1 MLALCVCKI
10 LCEGLSDALR
20 VVVRYV
26 LLLCDMLRCHEL
38 ILWER
43 TLPKVRRHELP
54 EHLLRVR
61 CVHVRGDAVHRR
73 DLLRVGGWGL
83 NV

>member
-26 LLLCDMLRCHEL
+26 LLLCDMR
-38 ILWER
+38 
-43 TLPKVRRHELP
+43 PKRASN
-54 EHLLRVR
+54 
-61 CVHVRGDAVHRR
+61 CGA
-73 DLLRVGGWGL
+73 
-83 NV
+83 